1 MSTRVQDSDAS
12 RPRRPASSA
21 RTDSPSLQSH
31 DDVLTRAAEPGD
43 SSAME
48 HLLRTAIV
56 VKPHPPKLTIQPRS
70 LQPLMLLPC
79 QHLRLSFLDL
89 SSPYG
94 SFEPSASFEANIR
107 LLDLESR
114 MGNRPV
120 VLIARL
126 ERNGSIYA
134 IERQPNA
141 LYSLCHLGSWVDL
154 DQLCA
159 LAIVSCLA
167 LIRKKTTLPPEAIAH
182 APLTTPQISHTNKKR
197 RLAIEAIQSL
207 VKRPTRSP
215 SISALSQAAKDS
227 RPPTPIQGQGDALL
241 DTGSVVVRQDGPSS
255 GAPGLGPHVE
265 SHVSLAQNQD
275 EAPTMPNAESI
286 FDNIRNHYFE
296 ALYHSMGSLAY
307 FAKGPLSRA
316 RAAFHLD
323 CDSVLEMSDLVEFLK
338 SLIMTTVQIDKKYR
352 ETIPKIQS
360 EMKTTLED
368 SDVEP
373 GQGKAKP
380 KRRRIKKVKLGKDG
394 LYPDENEHVR
404 KWWTSCKP
412 LLKDDEE
419 AATKSTEQRDIKLQV
434 SLLRSRETQLQMI
447 VILEIL
453 SLEPLIV
460 HETANHSQL
469 PGLPVP
475 KESLGS
481 PKQIPAKKRNK
492 HNLPVLLDVHADR
505 LCIWQS
511 TALDELSGMNE
522 SQIGARPESQRS
534 SKFTSDPLR
543 DFCVDIIV
551 PFFSAKLPEHCDSI
565 NRKLGGPVMMLPP
578 KPNRKLGGPVMISPK
593 SNQKM
598 TGPLSKAQFRV
609 GVAAKRP
616 VPPKASG
623 TLENFLSKET
633 ERNRRSMS
641 RGPGGV
647 IALMRSASTPTI
659 PLLKREASEPL
670 SLTSIPK
677 ADSNISREKHL
688 SATDPI
694 FSRRRAETREK
705 RDAFVKAE
713 LRDAISTLRRPN
725 REIVGKVMAEA
736 DERRAAKS
744 LSQLR
749 KSRKPTEHSR
759 FQSVVKATPVG
770 SRFHDVFAKDHD
782 SQSALLQR
790 LGTTREEQVPPS
802 SSMVP
807 SSAPRKRNREA
818 AFGNE
823 PATQPKLVGLT
834 TTQIIATPA
843 KQSAPSRNFLS
854 APQPDEGVVLA
865 SSPVMSR
872 KISQPSFVAKT
883 RPASFGHQDSGITMP
898 SSPAGPNI
906 LEETPI
912 KPRQRNV
919 ATSMDHYVTVT
930 PVKKG
935 TPHNRGAI
943 TASVGRMEVNEAAR
957 SSEENPRRKMTVF
970 ERLGWDD
977 DYDELA

>member
-1 MSTRVQDSDAS
+1 MRVQDSDAS
-12 RPRRPASSA
+12 RPPRPASS
-21 RTDSPSLQSH
+21 RISSLRSH
-31 DDVLTRAAEPGD
+31 DDGFTTATEPGD

-48 HLLRTAIV
+48 ELLRTAIV
-56 VKPHPPKLTIQPRS
+56 VKPHPPQLTIQPRS
-70 LQPLMLLPC
+70 LQPLMLLPR

-94 SFEPSASFEANIR
+94 SFESSASFEANVR

-159 LAIVSCLA
+159 LSIVSCPA
-167 LIRKKTTLPPEAIAH
+167 LIRKQPALPTEPIAH

-207 VKRPTRSP
+207 VRKPARSP

-227 RPPTPIQGQGDALL
+227 RPPTPVQPPADALL
-241 DTGSVVVRQDGPSS
+241 DAGSVAVRQDELTP
-255 GAPGLGPHVE
+255 GALALGPHVE
-265 SHVSLAQNQD
+265 SHVSPVQDQD
-275 EAPTMPNAESI
+275 EAPTMPDADGI
-286 FDNIRNHYFE
+286 FDNIRNQYFE

-338 SLIMTTVQIDKKYR
+338 SLVMTTIQIDKKYR

-368 SDVEP
+368 SDVEQ

-380 KRRRIKKVKLGKDG
+380 RKRRTKKVKLGKDA
-394 LYPDENEHVR
+394 LYPDEHEHVR
-404 KWWTSCKP
+404 KWWTACKP
-412 LLKDDEE
+412 LPRDDEE
-419 AATKSTEQRDIKLQV
+419 AATKSTEQRDLKLQV

-447 VILEIL
+447 IILEIL

-460 HETANHSQL
+460 YKTANTSQL
-469 PGLPVP
+469 PGLPP
-475 KESLGS
+475 PEESSGS
-481 PKQIPAKKRNK
+481 PRQIPAKKRNK
-492 HNLPVLLDVHADR
+492 HNFPVLLDVHADR

-511 TALDELSGMNE
+511 TALDELSAMNE
-522 SQIGARPESQRS
+522 SQVGSKPESRRS
-534 SKFTSDPLR
+534 SKSTSDPLR

-551 PFFSAKLPEHCDSI
+551 PFFSARLPEHCDSI

-578 KPNRKLGGPVMISPK
+578 NSNRKPAIVPPPK
-593 SNQKM
+593 SVRK
-598 TGPLSKAQFRV
+598 TTEPVSKIQLRP
-609 GVAAKRP
+609 GAAVKRP
-616 VPPKASG
+616 VLPKASG
-623 TLENFLSKET
+623 SLENFLSKET
-633 ERNRRSMS
+633 ERNRRSIS

-647 IALMRSASTPTI
+647 IALMRSASTPTV

-677 ADSNISREKHL
+677 ADSNTSREKQL
-688 SATDPI
+688 SSTDHI
-694 FSRRRAETREK
+694 FPRRKAETREK

-725 REIVGKVMAEA
+725 REIVGKAMAEA
-736 DERRAAKS
+736 DERRAVTS

-749 KSRKPTEHSR
+749 KSRKPTQHSR
-759 FQSVVKATPVG
+759 FQNVVKATPVG
-770 SRFHDVFAKDHD
+770 SRFHDVFAKGHD
-782 SQSALLQR
+782 SQSASLQR
-790 LGTTREEQVPPS
+790 SGTLREEQVPPS

-823 PATQPKLVGLT
+823 PATQPKVGEFR

-843 KQSAPSRNFLS
+843 KQSAPSRSFLS

-872 KISQPSFVAKT
+872 KISQPSFVVKA
-883 RPASFGHQDSGITMP
+883 RPATLGQQDNGIAMP

-912 KPRQRNV
+912 KIRQKNV
-919 ATSMDHYVTVT
+919 AASMDRYVTVT

-935 TPHNRGAI
+935 IPGRGGNAC
-943 TASVGRMEVNEAAR
+943 AVGMEVNEAAH
-957 SSEENPRRKMTVF
+957 SKEMNTGRKLTVF

>member
-1 MSTRVQDSDAS
+1 MS
-12 RPRRPASSA
+12 ASSS
-21 RTDSPSLQSH
+21 RIDSASHQVH
-31 DDVLTRAAEPGD
+31 DDGLTTATSPGD
-43 SSAME
+43 SLAME
-48 HLLRTAIV
+48 ELLRPAIV
-56 VKPHPPKLTIQPRS
+56 VKPHPPKLTVQPRS
-70 LQPLMLLPC
+70 LQPLMLLPR
-79 QHLRLSFLDL
+79 QHLQLSFLDL

-94 SFEPSASFEANIR
+94 SFESAAAFDGNIR

-126 ERNGSIYA
+126 ERNGTIYA

-159 LAIVSCLA
+159 LATVSCPA
-167 LIRKKTTLPPEAIAH
+167 LIRKQPDRPPEPIAH

-207 VKRPTRSP
+207 VRKPARSP

-227 RPPTPIQGQGDALL
+227 RPPTPSQGQGDAPA
-241 DTGSVVVRQDGPSS
+241 DAGSAPPTRDGPTP
-255 GAPGLGPHVE
+255 GAPALSPLAAAR
-265 SHVSLAQNQD
+265 VSPAQDQD
-275 EAPTMPNAESI
+275 EAHIMPNAEGI
-286 FDNIRNHYFE
+286 FENIRNQYFE

-316 RAAFHLD
+316 RAAFRLD
-323 CDSVLEMSDLVEFLK
+323 CDSVLEMGDLVEFLR
-338 SLIMTTVQIDKKYR
+338 SLVLTTAQIDKKFR

-360 EMKTTLED
+360 VMKTALED
-368 SDVEP
+368 SDVEQ

-380 KRRRIKKVKLGKDG
+380 KKRRTKKMKLGKDG
-394 LYPDENEHVR
+394 LYPGEIEHVR
-404 KWWTSCKP
+404 KWWTACRP
-412 LLKDDEE
+412 LPGDDEE
-419 AATKSTEQRDIKLQV
+419 AATKSTEQRDVKLQL

-447 VILEIL
+447 LILEIL
-453 SLEPLIV
+453 CLEPLIV
-460 HETANHSQL
+460 DETANNPQP
-469 PGLPVP
+469 PGLPLTE
-475 KESLGS
+475 ESAGS
-481 PKQIPAKKRNK
+481 PKQIPAKKRSK
-492 HNLPVLLDVHADR
+492 HNFPFLLDVHADR

-511 TALDELSGMNE
+511 TALDELSMTNE
-522 SQIGARPESQRS
+522 SQIGSRPVSRRS
-534 SKFTSDPLR
+534 SKSTSDPLK

-551 PFFSAKLPEHCDSI
+551 PFFSARLPEHCASI
-565 NRKLGGPVMMLPP
+565 NRKLGGPVMVSPLKSGRKATEPVP
-578 KPNRKLGGPVMISPK
+578 K
-593 SNQKM
+593 
-598 TGPLSKAQFRV
+598 TQFRP
-609 GVAAKRP
+609 GVAVKRP

-641 RGPGGV
+641 RGLGGV
-647 IALMRSASTPTI
+647 IALMRSASTPTV

-670 SLTSIPK
+670 SLASVPR
-677 ADSNISREKHL
+677 ADSNISQGKNP
-688 SATDPI
+688 SSTDSV
-694 FSRRRAETREK
+694 FSRRRAETKEK
-705 RDAFVKAE
+705 RDALVKAE
-713 LRDAISTLRRPN
+713 LQDAISTLRRPN
-725 REIVGKVMAEA
+725 RDIVGKAMAEA
-736 DERRAAKS
+736 DERRAVTS

-749 KSRKPTEHSR
+749 KSRKPTQH
-759 FQSVVKATPVG
+759 SVVKATPVA
-770 SRFHDVFAKDHD
+770 SRFRDAFAKGHD
-782 SQSALLQR
+782 SQSASLQR
-790 LGTTREEQVPPS
+790 AATTREEQAPPS

-823 PATQPKLVGLT
+823 PAALPKLSGLT
-834 TTQIIATPA
+834 TAQITATPS
-843 KQSAPSRNFLS
+843 KPSSLSRNFLS
-854 APQPDEGVVLA
+854 AAQPDEGIVLA

-872 KISQPSFVAKT
+872 KISQPSFVTKT
-883 RPASFGHQDSGITMP
+883 RPAAALGHQDSGIAMPP
-898 SSPAGPNI
+898 SSPERPNI

-912 KPRQRNV
+912 KLRQKNV

-935 TPHNRGAI
+935 KSSKSAI
-943 TASVGRMEVNEAAR
+943 ASVNGLEGHEAAQGD
-957 SSEENPRRKMTVF
+957 EKNPRRKMTIF